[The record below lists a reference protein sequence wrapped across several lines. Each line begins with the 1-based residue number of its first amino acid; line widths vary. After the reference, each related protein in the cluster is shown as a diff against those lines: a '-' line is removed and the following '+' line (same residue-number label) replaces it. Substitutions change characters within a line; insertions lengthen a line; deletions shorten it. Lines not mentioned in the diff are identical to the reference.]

1 MGQGHPTPHILIN
14 TAARFL
20 LRPLS
25 ASVLRPVPPSLLYIL
40 LKLFSLP
47 LSFPPPLPS
56 LSSSPTAFPMS
67 YLAHPHRPYDSPD
80 PPTYSH
86 SQLPAQNTRN
96 IVNMPSSFDSLSAQH
111 SAQSPDHRLPKVGET
126 RCYWTLLSA
135 DLRFVYL
142 DPVLSYHLVDQAD
155 LLIGQSIF
163 KFVHPD
169 EQASA
174 KNDLGNVLKTKG
186 LHGSVTRMRF
196 SRLSR
201 VRRLLGH
208 QGPPHFW
215 PDGDKIAIDSNYMAV
230 DLVINWA
237 ADDLVL
243 CFIHAAVD
251 LTPYDNDEHAK
262 TGWTNWCGTNS
273 MNQEQAQILYSRLL
287 SNNPH
292 SVNMSRLFQ
301 VMMNQPDRA
310 LLMSWPPDRGQ
321 PPLARDFAKLSGDV
335 QIRGNAAGANDAKT
349 TCTRRYKATST
360 IQTPDGFR
368 DVESVYIPHGSII
381 FACHSVSDSR
391 SASETAAPVEQAEYD
406 ASYMTQGPQYYPQ
419 TTSYSLPPMQHT
431 YNNYP
436 SQSAPQNAQSMAS
449 QVTSQYSSQQSWSP
463 VIDTSPPSLPYS
475 HWSSTQAQ
483 TGSPAYHSNSQQ
495 PRQPSYTI
503 HQSPHWSSAT
513 FTDTDSPLPPS
524 YRSLSPGYP
533 YSPPE
538 NSQASSGPIETVPP
552 SRGSRRSTPPGVRE
566 HSAGSGRASGNPP
579 MGISR
584 CSSCKVT
591 TSPEWRK
598 GPSGKKDLCNACG
611 LRYARSRAKKEGI
624 TIQRRRK
631 DKVMALTKQES
642 PSGASTSVPPI
653 SVPYHNNLR
662 RGSYDDTFL
671 SSSAGSASGNEAY
684 SQHQQPLHGPSNFDN
699 LTPSPSPPAGSVP
712 FSHYTPQSQSTRQAD
727 SRGHYAIQPGS
738 LYPSPLSHPP
748 LQSQGLNHT
757 PSPLPPLPLVLNRA
771 SPILSSTSSDSAL
784 SSAVPA
790 SFERERR
797 RDPVALPQ
805 VSLSESR
812 RVPTNKTT
820 FVTQ

>member
-1 MGQGHPTPHILIN
+1 
-14 TAARFL
+14 
-20 LRPLS
+20 
-25 ASVLRPVPPSLLYIL
+25 
-40 LKLFSLP
+40 
-47 LSFPPPLPS
+47 
-56 LSSSPTAFPMS
+56 
-67 YLAHPHRPYDSPD
+67 
-80 PPTYSH
+80 
-86 SQLPAQNTRN
+86 
-96 IVNMPSSFDSLSAQH
+96 
-111 SAQSPDHRLPKVGET
+111 
-126 RCYWTLLSA
+126 
-135 DLRFVYL
+135 
-142 DPVLSYHLVDQAD
+142 
-155 LLIGQSIF
+155 
-163 KFVHPD
+163 
-169 EQASA
+169 
-174 KNDLGNVLKTKG
+174 
-186 LHGSVTRMRF
+186 MRF

-208 QGPPHFW
+208 QGPAHFW

-287 SNNPH
+287 SNSPH

-310 LLMSWPPDRGQ
+310 LLLSWPPDRGQ

-368 DVESVYIPHGSII
+368 DVESVYIPHGRFLHGHLVTFLTLPPSGSII

-391 SASETAAPVEQAEYD
+391 SASETTAPVEQAEYD

-419 TTSYSLPPMQHT
+419 TTSYSLPPMQHSPT
-431 YNNYP
+431 YSNYL
-436 SQSAPQNAQSMAS
+436 SQSAPQNAQSTAS
-449 QVTSQYSSQQSWSP
+449 QVTSQYSSQQSWSLDP
-463 VIDTSPPSLPYS
+463 SPSLPYS

-503 HQSPHWSSAT
+503 QSPHWSSAT
-513 FTDTDSPLPPS
+513 FTDTESPLPP
-524 YRSLSPGYP
+524 YRSLSPGYS

-538 NSQASSGPIETVPP
+538 TGQASSGAIETVPP
-552 SRGSRRSTPPGVRE
+552 PRGSRRSTPPGSVRE
-566 HSAGSGRASGNPP
+566 HPAGSGRASGNPP

-598 GPSGKKDLCNACG
+598 GPSGKKDLCNACVFHISHVDARFLSLTRYGTLSCG

-624 TIQRRRK
+624 TTQRRRK

-653 SVPYHNNLR
+653 PVPYNNLR
-662 RGSYDDTFL
+662 RSSYDDTFL

-684 SQHQQPLHGPSNFDN
+684 SQQQQSLHGPSNFDN

-712 FSHYTPQSQSTRQAD
+712 FSHYNPQSQSTRQAD

-757 PSPLPPLPLVLNRA
+757 ASPLPPLPLVLNRA

-797 RDPVALPQ
+797 RDAVALPQ